1 MEEECYY
8 YESIDIP
15 VGNLDKSVDCTYV
28 LIMHNSKRKKDIY
41 DTIKKATIT
50 KKIIIQYNYGYK
62 VCDKKLKKNKPNY
75 DLEHAYKTVFR
86 HAIKNKYK
94 RFLVLEDDCEFNE
107 RIRDPEIIN
116 DINKFLIEKDP
127 MIYALGTFISFSS
140 PINIITMRK
149 HQLLLFTTGTHAVI
163 YNEKYAREAIKKSFM
178 LGHADFEMNR
188 YISKYTYYKPLAYQK
203 ATAVDI

>member
-1 MEEECYY
+1 M
-8 YESIDIP
+8 
-15 VGNLDKSVDCTYV
+15 
-28 LIMHNSKRKKDIY
+28 
-41 DTIKKATIT
+41 
-50 KKIIIQYNYGYK
+50 
-62 VCDKKLKKNKPNY
+62 
-75 DLEHAYKTVFR
+75 
-86 HAIKNKYK
+86 
-94 RFLVLEDDCEFNE
+94 VLEDDCEFNE
-107 RIRDPEIIN
+107 RIREQEIIN

-163 YNEKYAREAIKKSFM
+163 YNDKYAKEAIKKSFM

-203 ATAVDI
+203 VIETENTREGWWYMWPIINTIIIKPTGIDKNVQPGFDIIRSVTDMIVVSIFLIIIIKMKINKFKLNKIM